1 MCNPRADIGGG
12 DIDLA
17 MDLGEGVG
25 WGQGIMGAGEDDELD
40 ELEELIDFSPSGEE
54 GEMIFADEVEEAGVG
69 ELLLVADGGI
79 DGEVGARRME
89 FVGIESEEGFVGE
102 SGEEHGLAEVGGGG
116 GVVEFMGGE
125 SSGDKEDAIEG
136 ELFGGVACEDEVA
149 VVNGI
154 ESATIESEIHEGKEW
169 GEVGCGGKRRV
180 KKLWYGGESVI

>member
-25 WGQGIMGAGEDDELD
+25 GGRGIMGAGEDDELD
-40 ELEELIDFSPSGEE
+40 EQEEFIDFSPSGEQ

-69 ELLLVADGGI
+69 ELLLVAGGGI
-79 DGEVGARRME
+79 EGEVWAWRME
-89 FVGIESEEGFVGE
+89 FVGVESEEGFVGE
-102 SGEEHGLAEVGGGG
+102 SGLEHGLAEVGGSG
-116 GVVEFMGGE
+116 GVVEFMWGE
-125 SSGDKEDAIEG
+125 SSGDEEDAIEG
-136 ELFGGVACEDEVA
+136 ELFGGVASEDEVA

-169 GEVGCGGKRRV
+169 G
-180 KKLWYGGESVI
+180 

>member
-25 WGQGIMGAGEDDELD
+25 GGRGMMGAGEDDKLD
-40 ELEELIDFSPSGEE
+40 ELEEFGDFSPSGEE
-54 GEMIFADEVEEAGVG
+54 GEMIFADEVEELGVG
-69 ELLLVADGGI
+69 ELLLVAGGGI
-79 DGEVGARRME
+79 EGEVGAWRME

-116 GVVEFMGGE
+116 GVVEFVWGAGG
-125 SSGDKEDAIEG
+125 GDEEDAIEG
-136 ELFGGVACEDEVA
+136 ELFGGVASEDEVA

-154 ESATIESEIHEGKEW
+154 ESATIESEIHEGEEW
-169 GEVGCGGKRRV
+169 G
-180 KKLWYGGESVI
+180 

>member
-25 WGQGIMGAGEDDELD
+25 GGRGVMGAGEDDELD
-40 ELEELIDFSPSGEE
+40 ELEEFGDFSPSGEE
-54 GEMIFADEVEEAGVG
+54 GEMIFADEVEELGVG
-69 ELLLVADGGI
+69 ELLLVAGGGI
-79 DGEVGARRME
+79 EGEVGAWRME

-102 SGEEHGLAEVGGGG
+102 RGLEHGLAEVGGGG
-116 GVVEFMGGE
+116 GAVEFMGGAGG
-125 SSGDKEDAIEG
+125 GDEEDAIEG
-136 ELFGGVACEDEVA
+136 ELFGGVASEDEVA

-169 GEVGCGGKRRV
+169 G
-180 KKLWYGGESVI
+180 